1 MLDGVYFGPKVRITF
16 QPPDSPDL
24 NVLDLGFF
32 TKFWTKIHKLLPK
45 SGKIPS
51 LDELWEVCQQAWE
64 LITPVEIEILF
75 QTQKARMRQV
85 VECNGRN
92 DMPMPHEGI
101 RERVLAEDALLKNII
116 PE

>member
-1 MLDGVYFGPKVRITF
+1 M
-16 QPPDSPDL
+16 S
-24 NVLDLGFF
+24 VLLFLFDICCLVVVIISSTVF
-32 TKFWTKIHKLLPK
+32 
-45 SGKIPS
+45 SQAS
-51 LDELWEVCQQAWE
+51 DELWEVCQQAWE

-92 DMPMPHEGI
+92 DMPIPHEGI
-101 RERVLAEDALLKNII
+101 RERVLAEDALLKNTI